1 MLHTNQTHLW
11 RSLTVALGA
20 ALAALLLAACAARPP
35 LQVDNP
41 QVQAARQ
48 ACQDTRDTEHDLC
61 IEQQAIAALNP
72 DVCRLLGIAVD
83 DACLQSVYEA
93 ADDPAICDRL
103 YLPGVV
109 PACRAYY
116 ASLESAAPMQPAVTA
131 TASYEAAAGALIPY
145 TSDEPSLAL
154 AVPAGWRIVEA
165 DFGPPAITLR
175 GPPHGA
181 EPEPLEATLT
191 ITVLPAS
198 SDTIL
203 DAWVESELARY
214 PDLKPQVRRSEIM
227 LSGEPAV
234 VLDGLPGRFSNRQAF
249 VQHGGRL
256 YHIVVLPYDDPALV
270 DLQAEAEAIWR
281 AVTETWQFLD

>member
-1 MLHTNQTHLW
+1 MRLRPLLVTIFGL
-11 RSLTVALGA
+11 
-20 ALAALLLAACAARPP
+20 ALLLGACYARPP
-35 LQVDNP
+35 LQRNDP
-41 QVQAARQ
+41 DVQAAQ
-48 ACQDTRDTEHDLC
+48 AACRNVPKAQRNLC
-61 IEQQAIAALNP
+61 IEQQAVAALNP

-83 DACLQSVYEA
+83 DACLQWVYQA
-93 ADDPAICDRL
+93 ADDPVICDRL
-103 YLPGVV
+103 YLPGAV
-109 PACRAYY
+109 PNCKDYY
-116 ASLESAAPMQPAVTA
+116 ASLGRAAPAQPAVTA
-131 TASYEAAAGALIPY
+131 TASQEAAAGALIPY
-145 TSDEPSLAL
+145 VSDELGMAL
-154 AVPAGWRIVEA
+154 AVPAGWRVVEA

-175 GPPHGA
+175 GPAHGA

-198 SDTIL
+198 SDTTL
-203 DAWVESELARY
+203 DVWVESELARY

-227 LSGEPAV
+227 LSGEAAV